1 MQDYQ
6 VMPPLSAEEYNELK
20 NDIAA
25 RGVMVPIEYDEHGNV
40 LDGHHRLQIC
50 AELGIRDFPKVIR
63 AGMTEEEKRT
73 HARKLNMARR
83 QLSREQ
89 RQRIIDDALRENPEK
104 SDRQIGRELG
114 VDNKTV
120 ASRRGFLE
128 AGEEIPHLDTTTGA
142 DGKQYPR
149 QVARNVQP
157 IDFDEEFDDYKEYRD
172 DEAKQALYQLDEL
185 MDEHPVLRDLIQ
197 ERPSLDELIET
208 HDGNEPFYDH
218 ARAAV
223 AESEKA
229 KPHVTNNSGCNEWY
243 TPEKYI
249 DLAREVLGEIDL
261 DPASCAFANKTVK
274 ARLFYSEDDDGLTKP
289 WHGRVWMNPPYSA
302 DLVLKFA
309 EKFVNEYNDGNV
321 TEGIVLVNNATET
334 AWFASLVNAATAV
347 CFPRGRI
354 RYQSQTRESLAPL
367 QGQAF
372 LYFGENGDKFLQVFS
387 EIGWG
392 AVIYG

>member
-6 VMPPLSAEEYNELK
+6 VMPPLTAEEYNELK
-20 NDIAA
+20 NDIAE
-25 RGVMVPIEYDEHGNV
+25 RGVMVPIEYDENGNV

-50 AELGIRDFPKVIR
+50 AELGITDFPTVIR
-63 AGMTEEEKRT
+63 AGMTEAEKRT

-89 RQRIIDDALRENPEK
+89 RRDLILDEALEHPEK
-104 SDRQIGRELG
+104 SDRQIAKELS
-114 VDNKTV
+114 VSPTTV
-120 ASRRGFLE
+120 GTVRAQAASEGQVSK
-128 AGEEIPHLDTTTGA
+128 LDTSTGA

-149 QVARNVQP
+149 QVEHRS
-157 IDFDEEFDDYKEYRD
+157 FDLPPATTMR
-172 DEAKQALYQLDEL
+172 EAES
-185 MDEHPVLRDLIQ
+185 Q
-197 ERPSLDELIET
+197 ER
-208 HDGNEPFYDH
+208 
-218 ARAAV
+218 ARAALDIP
-223 AESEKA
+223 SEPIEPEHR
-229 KPHVTNNSGCNEWY
+229 PHVTNNSGCNEWY
-243 TPEKYI
+243 TPQRYI

-261 DPASCAFANKTVK
+261 DPASCAFANETVK

-309 EKFVNEYNDGNV
+309 EKFVGEYNDGNV

-334 AWFASLVNAATAV
+334 AWFASLVSAATAV

-354 RYQSQTRESLAPL
+354 RYQSQNRESLAPL